1 MENFAVGETLHTFVM
16 SKDNNYWINKKL
28 LETVKTEKQTT
39 KTSNPL
45 ITTQS

>member
-28 LETVKTEKQTT
+28 LETVKLKNKT